1 MDTLTPPKTVQWLD
15 MVKAKTGAKTDAEL
29 ARTLGIK
36 KQTISQQRKE
46 KHSQEPLQALRTAR
60 ILEICPIIVIASAC
74 WERAK
79 EPATKLEWATLYY
92 RNSGALVIPCAE
104 TADIQPNR
112 LSAPIACEFKK

>member
-1 MDTLTPPKTVQWLD
+1 MDRLSSTFYHIFMDTLTPPKTVQWLD

-60 ILEICPIIVIASAC
+60 ILEICGIM
-74 WERAK
+74 
-79 EPATKLEWATLYY
+79 
-92 RNSGALVIPCAE
+92 
-104 TADIQPNR
+104 
-112 LSAPIACEFKK
+112 